1 MAWWMKPNLLG
12 VEKLVGKHCR
22 KQAAVSSASA
32 CPADSG
38 SATSSLEDSSHVRL
52 ASLVVSD
59 PNIALLTLAYTSHTW

>member
-1 MAWWMKPNLLG
+1 MPWWMKPNLLG
-12 VEKLVGKHCR
+12 VEKLVGKHSR

-52 ASLVVSD
+52 ASF
-59 PNIALLTLAYTSHTW
+59 W